1 MAIKNGQK
9 ESPKAVL
16 VSVTAEMA
24 KPRVVESAK
33 KAVAGKYS
41 RIAPPGKKGFFR
53 PFELRGAAVSG
64 EKPISRQFI
73 PTWAPVQVF

>member
-1 MAIKNGQK
+1 MAIKMVQK

-33 KAVAGKYS
+33 KAVAGK
-41 RIAPPGKKGFFR
+41 
-53 PFELRGAAVSG
+53 
-64 EKPISRQFI
+64 
-73 PTWAPVQVF
+73 

>member
-1 MAIKNGQK
+1 MAIKVGQK

-33 KAVAGKYS
+33 KAVAGK
-41 RIAPPGKKGFFR
+41 
-53 PFELRGAAVSG
+53 
-64 EKPISRQFI
+64 
-73 PTWAPVQVF
+73 